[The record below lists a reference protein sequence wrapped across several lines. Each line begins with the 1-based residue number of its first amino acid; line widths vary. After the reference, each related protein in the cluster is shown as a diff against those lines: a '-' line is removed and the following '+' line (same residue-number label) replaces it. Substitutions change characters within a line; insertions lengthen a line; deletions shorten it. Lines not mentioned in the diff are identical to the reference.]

1 MKKDAVK
8 LFQKHPVRSVWDEES
23 EKWWFSVLDVVA
35 ILTEQTDYTKT
46 RNYWKWLKGKL
57 TDEGSQLVS
66 NTNQLKMVAADGKK
80 YNTDVMD
87 TEQILRL
94 VQSIPSKKA
103 EPFRV
108 WLASV
113 GSAFIDEAADPE
125 LAINRA
131 VANYRRLGYSESWIN
146 QRLKTIEARKAL
158 TDEWDKSGVKQ
169 GKDYAELTDLM
180 YKTWAGM
187 NTREYKQFKGLKKE
201 SLRDNMTNTEL
212 VLNMLAEVAA
222 TDISVEARPAS
233 KSESA
238 TIAKSGAEVAG
249 NARKDLEA
257 RTGTKVI
264 STKNARK
271 LGQREI
277 EG

>member
-8 LFQKHPVRSVWDEES
+8 LFQKHPVRSAWDEER

-35 ILTEQTDYTKT
+35 ILTEQADYTKT

-103 EPFRV
+103 EPFKL
-108 WLASV
+108 WLAGV

-125 LAINRA
+125 LAISRA

-180 YKTWAGM
+180 YKTWVGM
-187 NTREYKQFKGLKKE
+187 STREYKQFKGLKKE

-222 TDISVEARPAS
+222 TDISVETQPSS
-233 KSESA
+233 KSQSA

>member
-8 LFQKHPVRSVWDEES
+8 LFQKHPVRSAWDEER

-35 ILTEQTDYTKT
+35 ILTEQADYTKT

-103 EPFRV
+103 EPFKV
-108 WLASV
+108 WLAGV

-125 LAINRA
+125 LAIHRA

-222 TDISVEARPAS
+222 TDISVETQPSS
-233 KSESA
+233 KSQSA

-264 STKNARK
+264 SPQNARK
-271 LGQREI
+271 LGQREL

>member
-8 LFQKHPVRSVWDEES
+8 LFQKHPVRSVWDEER
-23 EKWWFSVLDVVA
+23 EKWWFSVLDVVG
-35 ILTEQTDYTKT
+35 ILTEQADYTKT

-131 VANYRRLGYSESWIN
+131 VANYRRLGYS
-146 QRLKTIEARKAL
+146 
-158 TDEWDKSGVKQ
+158 G
-169 GKDYAELTDLM
+169 ELD
-180 YKTWAGM
+180 
-187 NTREYKQFKGLKKE
+187 
-201 SLRDNMTNTEL
+201 
-212 VLNMLAEVAA
+212 
-222 TDISVEARPAS
+222 
-233 KSESA
+233 
-238 TIAKSGAEVAG
+238 
-249 NARKDLEA
+249 
-257 RTGTKVI
+257 
-264 STKNARK
+264 
-271 LGQREI
+271 
-277 EG
+277 

>member
-8 LFQKHPVRSVWDEES
+8 LFQKHPVRSVWDEER

-35 ILTEQTDYTKT
+35 ILTEQADYTKT

-264 STKNARK
+264 SPQNARK
-271 LGQREI
+271 LGQREL

>member
-8 LFQKHPVRSVWDEES
+8 LFQKHPVRSAWDEER

-35 ILTEQTDYTKT
+35 ILTEQADYTKT

-264 STKNARK
+264 SPQNARK
-271 LGQREI
+271 LGQREL

>member
-8 LFQKHPVRSVWDEES
+8 LFQKHPVRSAWDEER

-35 ILTEQTDYTKT
+35 ILTEQADYTKT

-169 GKDYAELTDLM
+169 GKEYVELTDLM

-187 NTREYKQFKGLKKE
+187 NTREYKQHKGLKKE